1 VERGELGA
9 ALREHAYLE
18 GDFVLRSGRRS
29 RYYLDKYRFE
39 TRPDVLGPLGELIAA
54 TVAQHEPQAARL
66 AGPELGA
73 VALAAAASLAS
84 GLPFLIVRKE
94 AKGYGTANRLEGA
107 FEEGERVCLV
117 EDVVTSAG
125 AAIEAVEA
133 LREAGLEVGTAV
145 CIVDR
150 EEGGADALAQVGVR
164 LRPLFRASELLEG
177 PKTAANRMVEPKAE
191 PC

>member
-1 VERGELGA
+1 VNRDELGA

-39 TRPDVLGPLGELIAA
+39 TRPDLLGPLGELIAA
-54 TVAQHEPQAARL
+54 AVREHEPEAVRL

-73 VALAAAASLAS
+73 VALAAAASLES

-94 AKGYGTANRLEGA
+94 AKEYGTANRLEGV
-107 FEEGERVCLV
+107 FEPGERVCLV

-125 AAIEAVEA
+125 AALEAVEA
-133 LREAGLEVGTAV
+133 LREARLQVGTAICV
-145 CIVDR
+145 LDR
-150 EEGGADALAQVGVR
+150 EEGGAEALSKKGVR
-164 LRPLFRASELLEG
+164 LQALYLASELVSS
-177 PKTAANRMVEPKAE
+177 AAKPHG
-191 PC
+191 